1 MFDGTGT
8 PIAENIC
15 GKERTRTVLRKL
27 LEEVPNGDAIVR
39 RELDIHV
46 NHIGE
51 NENCL
56 NYAAEID
63 FEAILRTGS
72 VQQASQLLLSITC
85 LFGWWVIA
93 KRLLRMRLV
102 EYDVI
107 YAKVLSTL

>member
-1 MFDGTGT
+1 M
-8 PIAENIC
+8 
-15 GKERTRTVLRKL
+15 LRKL

-63 FEAILRTGS
+63 FEAILRSGS
-72 VQQASQLLLSITC
+72 VQQASQLLLSIITYI
-85 LFGWWVIA
+85 LIW
-93 KRLLRMRLV
+93 LV
-102 EYDVI
+102 VGHC
-107 YAKVLSTL
+107 